1 MDHYTQVMDITTL
14 SLAVLIG
21 EFIIILILLGHLGRE
36 SAGYE
41 KKHKAEE
48 REAII
53 KLIQNTRRRSVK
65 AETNEFREALIEK
78 IKAR

>member
-1 MDHYTQVMDITTL
+1 MDITTL
-14 SLAVLIG
+14 SLAVLAG

-36 SAGYE
+36 SAAHE
-41 KKHKAEE
+41 RRHRADE

-53 KLIQNTRRRSVK
+53 KVIQNTRRRSVGE
-65 AETNEFREALIEK
+65 ETNEFRDALIEK

>member
-1 MDHYTQVMDITTL
+1 MDITTL
-14 SLAVLIG
+14 SLAVLAG

-36 SAGYE
+36 SAAHE
-41 KKHKAEE
+41 RRHRADE

-53 KLIQNTRRRSVK
+53 KVIQNTRRRSVSD
-65 AETNEFREALIEK
+65 ETNEFRNVLIDK

>member
-1 MDHYTQVMDITTL
+1 MERYTQVMDITTL
-14 SLAVLIG
+14 SLAVLTG

-36 SAGYE
+36 AAGYE
-41 KKHKAEE
+41 KKHKADE

-53 KLIQNTRRRSVK
+53 KLIQNTRRRSVGD
-65 AETNEFREALIEK
+65 ETNEFREALVEK

>member
-1 MDHYTQVMDITTL
+1 MVFMDTTTL
-14 SLAVLIG
+14 SLAVLAG

-41 KKHKAEE
+41 RKHRSDE

-53 KLIQNTRRRSVK
+53 KVIQNTRRRSVSD
-65 AETNEFREALIEK
+65 ETNEFRNVLIEK
-78 IKAR
+78 IRQR